1 MKKIMNLKSAFHS
14 KQLGMIL
21 FLTLIA
27 CFTVRAA
34 EPEPK
39 PKSNPEGLVGYWK
52 LNEGSG
58 TTVYDSSGNKE
69 QGEIVGNAKWA
80 TDKSGPVLSF
90 DGETSIVKIPD
101 GKWNNGY
108 PVTLMCWFKPERMPE
123 GQNNGSVFNHV
134 ASGVI
139 PGSYSLNA
147 SGGFNGY
154 GGVSEGPIDY
164 AKLKGTDLSMPVQPE
179 EWHFIAVVIDRKEL
193 RGYLDGQLAVS
204 KEIDAWPRVEG
215 PLSLGARNLT
225 EKNDRFFK
233 GTIREMA
240 VFNRTL
246 TAEEIAAIHAAYV
259 KGQSLS
265 APAATPA
272 ANPVA
277 TPAAAPKTP

>member
-1 MKKIMNLKSAFHS
+1 MHS
-14 KQLGMIL
+14 KQWCIL
-21 FLTLIA
+21 VSLTLVA

-39 PKSNPEGLVGYWK
+39 PKSNPEGLIGYWK

-69 QGEIVGNAKWA
+69 QGEIVGNAKW
-80 TDKSGPVLSF
+80 TEDKSGSVLSF
-90 DGETSIVKIPD
+90 DGETSMVKIPD

-108 PVTLMCWFKPERMPE
+108 PVTLMCWFKSERMPE
-123 GQNNGSVFNHV
+123 GQNNGRVFNHV

-147 SGGFNGY
+147 SGGFSGF
-154 GGVSEGPIDY
+154 GGPSEGPIDY
-164 AKLKGTDLSMPVQPE
+164 AKLKGTDLSMPLKHE

-193 RGYLDGQLAVS
+193 RGYLDGQLAGS

-215 PLSLGARNLT
+215 PLTLGARNLT
-225 EKNDRFFK
+225 EKNDSFFK
-233 GTIREMA
+233 GQIREMA

-246 TAEEIAAIHAAYV
+246 TAVEIAAIHAAYL
-259 KGQSLS
+259 KGQSLCTPAAS
-265 APAATPA
+265 PAATPA
-272 ANPVA
+272 
-277 TPAAAPKTP
+277 TP